1 MAEAK
6 EELIEYSYG
15 KTVCQ
20 RRPEMCEPRRIHHVA
35 WDADDTMWHID
46 PMTIASHISGP
57 LKLIDPDTV
66 EATGGREYPVTP
78 TVTGPPPERPPVT
91 QTFNPKTGKW
101 EWEHEKKGKQ
111 MPLGFRPEKEEVEDW
126 WITKMGASKEETEEL
141 QAITEELY
149 GSMPEDV
156 RETLEIAGEL
166 KPPTPP
172 AQEVV
177 FLDDIQGWKKR
188 QAKAVD
194 RLINRY
200 GKKVCEV
207 VEVHSDGDIT
217 VDCRGDVWVVTT
229 DGQSFLEQDKFG
241 EKRGREGKRQQPS
254 KKPKT
259 VYQPK
264 PIIIKLLP
272 TFRDTLD
279 KLEEKGITSSVI
291 SLNAPGSV
299 KRILATFG
307 LADRFIEIK
316 DTWENKGKVFDEI
329 AKRNHLNP
337 CNVMFVDNSITH
349 VEEVV
354 KKCGLALQI
363 GKGKDVERPIE
374 ILNYIENH
382 HAAKERD

>member
-6 EELIEYSYG
+6 EELIEYTYG

-35 WDADDTMWHID
+35 WDADDTMWHIE

-78 TVTGPPPERPPVT
+78 TVTEPPPERPPVT
-91 QTFNPKTGKW
+91 QTLDPRTGKW

-111 MPLGFRPEKEEVEDW
+111 MPLGFQPIKEELEGW
-126 WITKMGASKEETEEL
+126 WITRMGKSKEETEEL

-156 RETLEIAGEL
+156 RGSLEIAGEL

-172 AQEVV
+172 AKEIVY
-177 FLDDIQGWKKR
+177 LEDIKGWKKR
-188 QAKAVD
+188 QAQAVD
-194 RLINRY
+194 RLLNTYGYKACKVIEVASSGDIDIDCNGTLVMLTKDGQTVY
-200 GKKVCEV
+200 PKFVGKKKP
-207 VEVHSDGDIT
+207 SP
-217 VDCRGDVWVVTT
+217 
-229 DGQSFLEQDKFG
+229 
-241 EKRGREGKRQQPS
+241 REPR
-254 KKPKT
+254 T

-279 KLEEKGITSSVI
+279 KLGKEKISSSVI

-299 KRILATFG
+299 KRILETFG
-307 LADRFIEIK
+307 IADRFIEIK
-316 DTWENKGKVFDEI
+316 DTWEPKDKVFEEI
-329 AKRNHLNP
+329 TKRHKICP
-337 CNVMFVDNSITH
+337 CDTIFVDNTLSH
-349 VEEVV
+349 VESVS
-354 KKCGLALQI
+354 KKCALSLQI
-363 GKGKDVERPIE
+363 GKGKDVQKPIE
-374 ILNYIENH
+374 ILSYIENH
-382 HAAKERD
+382 HGSEKAD